1 MLGIKSLGV
10 DSKLI
15 VKSDFLRLHCK
26 SLLMMFCFHLT
37 FSWRRL
43 YQKWSY
49 DWWKKTHAAEK
60 QGAHCWLTGLT
71 VPIYHIC
78 NENESSRVPRLLH
91 YFQFLSTCNPRSF
104 LIFCFI
110 LYALLDLEWVRFST
124 RDFLIRVSPKFLF
137 EKTEKS
143 VDSCLQDQVWSWIQ
157 TNSYPMHYKT
167 FIKTVLLKTFI
178 HFLTSPFSPI
188 WIPWRLLLE

>member
-26 SLLMMFCFHLT
+26 SLLMMFCFRLT
-37 FSWRRL
+37 FSGRRL

-60 QGAHCWLTGLT
+60 QGAHCWLTGHT
-71 VPIYHIC
+71 VPIYQIC
-78 NENESSRVPRLLH
+78 NENESSRAPRLLH
-91 YFQFLSTCNPRSF
+91 YFQFLSTCYPRTF

-110 LYALLDLEWVRFST
+110 LNALLDLEWTRFFK
-124 RDFLIRVSPKFLF
+124 RDYLIRVYPKFLF

-143 VDSCLQDQVWSWIQ
+143 VDFCLQNEVWCQILI
-157 TNSYPMHYKT
+157 NVYP
-167 FIKTVLLKTFI
+167 VL
-178 HFLTSPFSPI
+178 
-188 WIPWRLLLE
+188 